1 MRKAENMSFSGDVR
15 TQIAGIIPGPAHCR
29 LAELAVLLALSA
41 SFTWTP
47 DTGLRLE
54 ISADKGAAG
63 RKCFTLLRKQI
74 NINSRLRSMVQDQ
87 SDSFQCSIQG
97 ADAQEELEKLAA
109 VLGYEDRT
117 RPFGQEGTR
126 IPGALLERECC
137 RRAFLRAAFLCVGSM
152 SDPEKEYHLEFA
164 CTEGDTAE
172 QIREVLNG
180 YGMGAKVIRRKKY
193 HVVYLKDSEE
203 IAQVLGLIGAHVSL
217 MELENRRIMKEVR
230 NSVNRRVNCETANI
244 SKTVNAA
251 QNQIRDI
258 QFLEREGR
266 LRELPEGLRKIAELR
281 LEHPEVS
288 MSELGRMCSPP
299 ISKSG
304 VSHRLRKLSEHAQR
318 LQGGY

>member
-74 NINSRLRSMVQDQ
+74 NINSRLRSMVQNQ

-180 YGMGAKVIRRKKY
+180 FGTGAKVIRRKKY

-230 NSVNRRVNCETANI
+230 NS
-244 SKTVNAA
+244 
-251 QNQIRDI
+251 
-258 QFLEREGR
+258 FLEREGR

>member
-1 MRKAENMSFSGDVR
+1 MSFSGDVR

-47 DTGLRLE
+47 EAGFRLE

-74 NINSRLRSMVQDQ
+74 NIDSRLRSMVQEQ
-87 SDSFQCSIQG
+87 SDSFQCGIQG

-117 RPFGQEGTR
+117 RPFGQKGAR

-281 LEHPEVS
+281 LEYPEVS
-288 MSELGRMCSPP
+288 
-299 ISKSG
+299 
-304 VSHRLRKLSEHAQR
+304 SEHAQR

>member
-1 MRKAENMSFSGDVR
+1 MSFSGDVR
-15 TQIAGIIPGPAHCR
+15 TQIAGIIPGPVHCR
-29 LAELAVLLALSA
+29 LAELAGLLALSA
-41 SFTWTP
+41 SFTWNP
-47 DTGLRLE
+47 ETGFRLE
-54 ISADKGAAG
+54 ISPDKGPAG

-74 NINSRLRSMVQDQ
+74 NINCRLRSMMQDQ

-97 ADAQEELEKLAA
+97 ADVQAELEKLAG

-117 RPFGQEGTR
+117 RPFGQKGAR

-137 RRAFLRAAFLCVGSM
+137 RRVFLRAAFLCVGSM

-180 YGMGAKVIRRKKY
+180 FGMGAKVIRRKKY

-258 QFLEREGR
+258 RFLEREGR

-304 VSHRLRKLSEHAQR
+304 VSHRLRKISEHAQR

>member
-74 NINSRLRSMVQDQ
+74 NINSRLRSMVQNQ

-230 NSVNRRVNCETANI
+230 NSVNRRVNCET
-244 SKTVNAA
+244 
-251 QNQIRDI
+251 
-258 QFLEREGR
+258 
-266 LRELPEGLRKIAELR
+266 
-281 LEHPEVS
+281 
-288 MSELGRMCSPP
+288 RMCSPP

>member
-1 MRKAENMSFSGDVR
+1 
-15 TQIAGIIPGPAHCR
+15 
-29 LAELAVLLALSA
+29 
-41 SFTWTP
+41 
-47 DTGLRLE
+47 
-54 ISADKGAAG
+54 
-63 RKCFTLLRKQI
+63 
-74 NINSRLRSMVQDQ
+74 MVQNQ

>member
-1 MRKAENMSFSGDVR
+1 M
-15 TQIAGIIPGPAHCR
+15 
-29 LAELAVLLALSA
+29 
-41 SFTWTP
+41 
-47 DTGLRLE
+47 
-54 ISADKGAAG
+54 
-63 RKCFTLLRKQI
+63 
-74 NINSRLRSMVQDQ
+74 
-87 SDSFQCSIQG
+87 
-97 ADAQEELEKLAA
+97 
-109 VLGYEDRT
+109 
-117 RPFGQEGTR
+117 
-126 IPGALLERECC
+126 
-137 RRAFLRAAFLCVGSM
+137 RAAFLCVGSM

-251 QNQIRDI
+251 QSQIRDI
-258 QFLEREGR
+258 RFLEREGR

-281 LEHPEVS
+281 LEYPEVS

>member
-74 NINSRLRSMVQDQ
+74 NINSRLRSMVQNQ

-172 QIREVLNG
+172 QIREV
-180 YGMGAKVIRRKKY
+180 
-193 HVVYLKDSEE
+193 E
-203 IAQVLGLIGAHVSL
+203 
-217 MELENRRIMKEVR
+217 
-230 NSVNRRVNCETANI
+230 
-244 SKTVNAA
+244 
-251 QNQIRDI
+251 
-258 QFLEREGR
+258 R
-266 LRELPEGLRKIAELR
+266 LR
-281 LEHPEVS
+281 H
-288 MSELGRMCSPP
+288 GR
-299 ISKSG
+299 
-304 VSHRLRKLSEHAQR
+304 
-318 LQGGY
+318 

>member
-1 MRKAENMSFSGDVR
+1 MSFSGDVR
-15 TQIAGIIPGPAHCR
+15 NQIAGIIPGPSHCR

-47 DTGLRLE
+47 QAGFRLE
-54 ISADKGAAG
+54 ISTDKEAAG
-63 RKCFTLLRKQI
+63 RKCFTLLKKQI
-74 NINSRLRSMVQDQ
+74 NINCRLRSMMQDQ

-97 ADAQEELEKLAA
+97 ADEQEELEQLAA
-109 VLGYEDRT
+109 ALGYEDRT
-117 RPFGQEGTR
+117 RPFGQKGGR
-126 IPGALLERECC
+126 IPGTLLERECC

-164 CTEGDTAE
+164 CTEGETAE
-172 QIREVLNG
+172 QIREVLKG
-180 YGMGAKVIRRKKY
+180 FGTGAKVIRRKKY

-258 QFLEREGR
+258 RFLEREGR
-266 LRELPEGLRKIAELR
+266 LRELPEGLRKMAELR

>member
-74 NINSRLRSMVQDQ
+74 NINSRLRSMVQNQ

-172 QIREVLNG
+172 QIREV
-180 YGMGAKVIRRKKY
+180 
-193 HVVYLKDSEE
+193 KDSEE

-251 QNQIRDI
+251 QSQIRDI
-258 QFLEREGR
+258 RFLEREGR